1 MFFSEMNG
9 REMTPEERETD
20 ASGDCAGNGGGRMK
34 PEKLILS
41 AFGSYAGRTEIDFT
55 VQTGGLFLITGDTG
69 AGKTTIFDAITYAL
83 YGEASGGG
91 RSGAMMRSQYAKSVT
106 ESLCGIL
113 FFVCGR
119 VIPRAEKSGIQD
131 RKRTEKRKTAGAEG
145 SGSCGTDAAGP
156 ERCIRKKGARPM
168 RRSKS

>member
-1 MFFSEMNG
+1 
-9 REMTPEERETD
+9 
-20 ASGDCAGNGGGRMK
+20 MK

-91 RSGAMMRSQYAKSVT
+91 RSHDAEPVCKKCDGD
-106 ESLCGIL
+106 LCGIL

-119 VIPRAEKSGIQD
+119 VIPRAEKSGI
-131 RKRTEKRKTAGAEG
+131 
-145 SGSCGTDAAGP
+145 
-156 ERCIRKKGARPM
+156 
-168 RRSKS
+168 